1 MKVLRIL
8 WPAAVSAL
16 FLVSGS
22 RVEAQQ
28 SLNGDQVKAKSEA
41 DNPTLQADES
51 HVQEMKAEEIT
62 AYLRPNPQFTFSQD
76 GTQIAAN
83 KFPEA
88 LPQAPGA
95 PPSPPVAAAPLT
107 LAQVLDIAR
116 TKNPSLLSAEQH
128 VDATKAAEI
137 TAGLRQNPS
146 FTVSGADIT
155 LPASNPASPY
165 SYSANVTRLFE
176 RGQKRRWRLD
186 SARATTDVTRSQYN
200 DQVRQ
205 TVLQIKNAFTN
216 MLIAKEALRIA
227 QDNLDSYTKTVDLS
241 RVRLNAGDISKTD
254 FERIDLQL
262 AEFESDYDNAKLD
275 LIQAS
280 DSLQLLMGVEKPTP
294 AFDITGNTIPPDLT
308 ITLDQ
313 VEQGALA
320 ARPDYL
326 AARQSV
332 TVADANVKLADAEGT
347 TDPTIGGEYERT
359 ASYNSAGFQISIP
372 LRFFD
377 RNQGEKE
384 RTRFEA
390 QSSRF
395 AEIAARNQVFND
407 VDQAWAAY
415 DAAIDLAKR
424 YNSHYTDEA
433 QRVRDNIE
441 FSYRN
446 GGSTLLDYLDALRD
460 YRQVNLDALTANQQV
475 WLSLHQLSFAAATEI
490 VP

>member
-1 MKVLRIL
+1 MNLRLCTTGTIL
-8 WPAAVSAL
+8 ALCLAVAAARAQTPAPA
-16 FLVSGS
+16 
-22 RVEAQQ
+22 
-28 SLNGDQVKAKSEA
+28 
-41 DNPTLQADES
+41 
-51 HVQEMKAEEIT
+51 
-62 AYLRPNPQFTFSQD
+62 
-76 GTQIAAN
+76 
-83 KFPEA
+83 
-88 LPQAPGA
+88 
-95 PPSPPVAAAPLT
+95 PSPVPASAPLT

-116 TKNPSLLSAEQH
+116 AKNPSLLSADQH

-155 LPASNPASPY
+155 LPSNNPASPY
-165 SYSANVTRLFE
+165 SYAANVTRLFE

-186 SARATTDVTRSQYN
+186 SARSTTDVTRSQYN

-205 TVLQIKNAFTN
+205 AVLQIKNAFTN
-216 MLIAKEALRIA
+216 MLIAKEALHIA
-227 QDNLDSYTKTVDLS
+227 QDNLDSYNKTVDLS
-241 RVRLNAGDISKTD
+241 RARLNAGDISRTD

-280 DSLQLLMGVEKPTP
+280 DSLQLLMGIEKPSTT
-294 AFDITGNTIPPDLT
+294 FDVTGNTTPPD
-308 ITLDQ
+308 ITFTLAQ
-313 VEQGALA
+313 VEQDALT

-332 TVADANVKLADAEGT
+332 TVADANVKLADAQGT

-359 ASYNSAGFQISIP
+359 ATYNSAGFQISIP
-372 LRFFD
+372 LRIFD

-395 AEIAARNQVFND
+395 AEIAARNQVLND

-415 DAAIDLAKR
+415 DSSLDVAKR
-424 YNSHYTDEA
+424 YNSHYTEEA
-433 QRVRDNIE
+433 TRVRDNIE
-441 FSYRN
+441 FSYRH